1 MAQHDYPDVILREDE
16 VDIYLPVLVIQTRY
30 QGEDNPQATVEDTPF
45 NLSGI
50 YNEEAEASTHDAY
63 PLGFAR
69 FGFGSYR

>member
-50 YNEEAEASTHDAY
+50 
-63 PLGFAR
+63 
-69 FGFGSYR
+69 